1 MNIMTMCKLIPEEL
15 VIGAIAFDALLYV
28 KVSRKI
34 AEYMLAQR
42 LETEQLLRTLAAQLE
57 ADNRVERHH
66 DNRRVGADDD
76 REGGGYRIQG
86 DVVTFRE
93 QS

>member
-1 MNIMTMCKLIPEEL
+1 MCKLIPEEL

-42 LETEQLLRTLAAQLE
+42 LETEQLLRAWLPNWKQITGWSAITITVE
-57 ADNRVERHH
+57 WERVMIVKGKATVFR
-66 DNRRVGADDD
+66 
-76 REGGGYRIQG
+76 G
-86 DVVTFRE
+86 DVVTFRG